1 MDQSLIDRIK
11 EDMRYEFARTAPPEG
26 FPKFHDISVE
36 RHTSKE
42 FFETEE
48 EHVFGK
54 SWVIAG
60 RAEDVAG
67 PGDCLRSMT
76 LVTRY

>member
-42 FFETEE
+42 FFELEQE
-48 EHVFGK
+48 RVSGK

-76 LVTRY
+76 